1 MSSLGDGIFAEVA
14 QIAKDLDDAFLGKDV
29 LRRTALSTYR
39 RIREKLDCLS
49 FVDQRIQP
57 IVDTIDDWFRRLPDK
72 GPIAGGIFNEGWALA
87 TILGDPDKLARHGA
101 GQLALQ
107 QVPAQSD
114 EEETAVASESES
126 DTSIEDDLDAWFSE
140 PAGSEESPVASL
152 PEAPASIPDAQA
164 EADEDGA
171 DEEKQGPP
179 AQPGGP
185 GSFYWDGE
193 GGEPSEP
200 DHKDTPAGA
209 NRPPMSPEAAPK
221 ERASFF
227 F

>member
-1 MSSLGDGIFAEVA
+1 MA
-14 QIAKDLDDAFLGKDV
+14 QIARDLDEAFLGKDV
-29 LRRTALSTYR
+29 LRRSALSTYR
-39 RIREKLDCLS
+39 RVREKLACLS
-49 FVDQRIQP
+49 FVDQRIAP

-72 GPIAGGIFNEGWALA
+72 GPIAGGIFNEGWGLA

-107 QVPAQSD
+107 QGLAAPQEDETEVEAQPPQT
-114 EEETAVASESES
+114 EVASVRG
-126 DTSIEDDLDAWFSE
+126 TSIEEDLDAWFSA
-140 PAGSEESPVASL
+140 PTGSDQSSVANL

-164 EADEDGA
+164 EVDVDGA

-179 AQPGGP
+179 AQPVGP

-200 DHKDTPAGA
+200 DHKDTPAEA
-209 NRPPMSPEAAPK
+209 NRPPVSPDAAPK